1 MLDNERSVCSN
12 YTSNKHSMKSRIC
25 LLWFVVIACLTG
37 CERRQAAIPAD
48 SFRLTLTDLLAS
60 DDERFSNIKI
70 ETLDDQRYALRVEH
84 ALFFSGDTSPING
97 RGASA
102 AVPDRQQGITLVAYR
117 HAGEEGKRDWGKAI
131 IKNEQI
137 HHTDPR
143 SLPSGTSLTNI
154 LALNIRDGIYP
165 LNKPLKIGRLH
176 GEDLLLIVGKSDLE
190 TAKR

>member
-1 MLDNERSVCSN
+1 MLDNEPGVCSN
-12 YTSNKHSMKSRIC
+12 TFRNKHLMRLRLC
-25 LLWFVVIACLTG
+25 LLWVIVVVCLAG
-37 CERRQAAIPAD
+37 CGKRQTAIPAD
-48 SFRLTLTDLLAS
+48 SFQLSLTDLLAS

-117 HAGEEGKRDWGKAI
+117 HAGEKGKRDWGKAI

-143 SLPSGTSLTNI
+143 SLPPGTSLTNV

-165 LNKPLKIGRLH
+165 LNKPINIGRLH
-176 GEDLLLIVGKSDLE
+176 GQDLLLIVGQSGVE